1 MNSAVTIV
9 MPMYNSE
16 RYIKKTLE
24 SIAMQSLSNFR
35 VIVVDDGSTDDSVGI
50 VSDFLCSDN
59 RFELYKK
66 ENSGVSDSRNYGLSM
81 VESEYVV
88 FIDSDDLLDKSHLN
102 DMYLCA
108 SADGSD
114 ITMCDYNVIYQGKIR
129 RINTYLNDGADG
141 YIRDTLT
148 AKMWGVVWNKMFRL
162 DFLRKNNILFHNDIL
177 FWEDLAFCIKAFSC
191 TDKISHT
198 QKPTYNYLV
207 RDGSLL
213 RSENNKAKVMNKISS
228 VNEISKIRKISE
240 NFKVE
245 LDALKLQAKS
255 EFISDHNMY
264 DRDLWKATLPVGFL
278 SIVMADTRAKNK
290 LLPLLSSINL
300 NIAVSF
306 LMTIKRFRSKIR
318 SR

>member
-1 MNSAVTIV
+1 MLKKKMFRDIKQNLSQFITIFLMVLIGV
-9 MPMYNSE
+9 MVY
-16 RYIKKTLE
+16 
-24 SIAMQSLSNFR
+24 
-35 VIVVDDGSTDDSVGI
+35 VGI
-50 VSDFLCSDN
+50 EAYMDGMTSAADNFYKNNNIQDLNVMGNLSDKDLDKIKSLDN
-59 RFELYKK
+59 VKDAEKK
-66 ENSGVSDSRNYGLSM
+66 LVVNAIDKDNKDKTYLLS
-81 VESEYVV
+81 
-88 FIDSDDLLDKSHLN
+88 FIDSNNISKFHII
-102 DMYLCA
+102 
-108 SADGSD
+108 DGEKFD
-114 ITMCDYNVIYQGKIR
+114 VNKK
-129 RINTYLNDGADG
+129 GAWVDNF
-141 YIRDTLT
+141 Y
-148 AKMWGVVWNKMFRL
+148 AE
-162 DFLRKNNILFHNDIL
+162 KNNLKVGDTIKIKYDTFSLEEKILGLINVP
-177 FWEDLAFCIKAFSC
+177 DLIYDVKDESELVPNRENFGFV
-191 TDKISHT
+191 
-198 QKPTYNYLV
+198 YL
-207 RDGSLL
+207 
-213 RSENNKAKVMNKISS
+213 S